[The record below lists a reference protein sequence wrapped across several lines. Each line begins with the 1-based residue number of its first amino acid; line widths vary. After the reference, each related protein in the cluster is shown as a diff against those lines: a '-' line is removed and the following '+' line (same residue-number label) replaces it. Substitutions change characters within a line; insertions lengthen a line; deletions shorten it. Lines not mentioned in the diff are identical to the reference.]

1 MNKKLTLA
9 GIVLSTV
16 VLTGCVSKA
25 ELDASVASTNKQ
37 ISALSAKIDGLASD
51 HARMEAESE
60 ANMAAAE
67 AAAMEA
73 ERANLRVDNIVESYK
88 K

>member
-1 MNKKLTLA
+1 MNKKLTIA
-9 GIVLSTV
+9 GIVLSAV

-37 ISALSAKIDGLASD
+37 ISELSAKIDGLASD
-51 HARMEAESE
+51 HTSMEAQAD
-60 ANMAAAE
+60 ANMAMSE

-73 ERANLRVDNIVESYK
+73 ERANLRIDNIVESYK